1 MRLILHLRCASSASA
16 PERTAAMRELQMRCA
31 SSAHNLLS
39 TTVNCVVFLRR
50 RRAAHEAHASC
61 ATLSPKHL
69 GGTVEWEGVGKTPGS
84 YVALETTILG
94 SALIT
99 ATPKQQHRTLCST
112 EHGRVDV
119 RTGLGELALEA
130 GHADGGLSGI
140 ANPVCQRCAAGSL
153 ANLLLT
159 TPLLARWTYVTCIV
173 LETPSYLGRWIQV
186 RCLLP
191 PSSSRARRVWR
202 RSQGSRADPT
212 VALPCEAGEQRR
224 AATQRSKLD
233 AWHL

>member
-1 MRLILHLRCASSASA
+1 M
-16 PERTAAMRELQMRCA
+16 
-31 SSAHNLLS
+31 
-39 TTVNCVVFLRR
+39 
-50 RRAAHEAHASC
+50 
-61 ATLSPKHL
+61 
-69 GGTVEWEGVGKTPGS
+69 GGCGQNAGS
-84 YVALETTILG
+84 YAFETTILG

-173 LETPSYLGRWIQV
+173 LETPSYLGRP
-186 RCLLP
+186 LLAP
-191 PSSSRARRVWR
+191 RRAGPLFVASLKFRARARVWR
-202 RSQGSRADPT
+202 R
-212 VALPCEAGEQRR
+212 
-224 AATQRSKLD
+224 
-233 AWHL
+233 